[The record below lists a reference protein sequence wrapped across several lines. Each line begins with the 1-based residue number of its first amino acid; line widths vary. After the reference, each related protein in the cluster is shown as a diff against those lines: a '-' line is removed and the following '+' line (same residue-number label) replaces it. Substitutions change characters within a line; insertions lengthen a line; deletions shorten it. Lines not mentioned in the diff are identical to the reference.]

1 MDITEK
7 NDTEIIES
15 VLSGDTDSFAVIVDR
30 YKERVFKIVSSN
42 IPQDNVEEVSSD
54 VFFRTFK
61 SLKTFNNDAPFVNWL
76 SVVAVRA
83 CKDFWR
89 VSYAK
94 KDASLSSFSE
104 DVEDIITNS
113 PSDARTPEEIL
124 LNQETKTMLKKAVD
138 LLKPNERMVI
148 NMIYAEDKS
157 VTETAETLELS
168 ESNVK
173 IIAFRARKKLA
184 EMLNEFMGD

>member
-7 NDTEIIES
+7 SDTEIIGS
-15 VLSGDTDSFAVIVDR
+15 VLSGDTDLFAVIVDR
-30 YKERVFKIVSSN
+30 YKERIFRIVSSH
-42 IPQDNVEEVSSD
+42 IPHDNVEEVSSD

-76 SVVAVRA
+76 SVLTVRA

-89 VSYAK
+89 VNYAK
-94 KDASLSSFSE
+94 KEAPLSSFSE

-113 PSDARTPEEIL
+113 PSNIKTPEEAIL
-124 LNQETKTMLKKAVD
+124 NNETKDMLNRAVN

-148 NMIYAEDKS
+148 SLMYLEDKS
-157 VTETAETLELS
+157 VAETAETLELS

-184 EMLNEFMGD
+184 DMLNEFMGD